1 MDWLKLVHAS
11 QSTPSQ
17 AMNPGDEVRVWYR
30 ILEHGKERLGQF
42 EGTILRL
49 RGTLLS
55 KTFTVRRVTFGEGV
69 ERVFP
74 LDAKVIS
81 RVEVLRKGAVKRSRL
96 YFLRTLVGK
105 SRIVSEDATTGAIRP
120 DEAVPIVDKTAEAE
134 APAPKA

>member
-1 MDWLKLVHAS
+1 MEWLKLVHRS

-17 AMNPGDEVRVWYR
+17 AMNPGDDVRVWYR

-49 RGTLLS
+49 RGTRLS

-81 RVEVLRKGAVKRSRL
+81 RVEVLRKGSVRRSRL
-96 YFLRTLVGK
+96 YFLRALIGK
-105 SRIVSEDATTGAIRP
+105 SRIASEEATTVAVRP
-120 DEAVPIVDKTAEAE
+120 DVVVPIVDKTPEAE
-134 APAPKA
+134 APAQKP